1 MDKLRALKYFLEV
14 AEAKSFS
21 QAAERLDVPV
31 SSVSRRVYDLESELG
46 ITLLHRS
53 TRTVKLTELGMLYLE
68 QVRPVLNALNMA
80 DDIVGQHSS
89 TPSGVLRIT
98 AIPDYGRFR
107 LMPALA
113 KLRQQYPEIICDVE
127 LTDEIANLSQ
137 NEVDIAIRA
146 TAQVPERSVARKLAD
161 GQFIMVAS
169 PGYLERH
176 GRPCTLADLQQHKA
190 ILYRRPHGLLNWQAK
205 VTGDWREL
213 RLPPAF
219 ICNQGDALLDAVTA
233 GQGIALLP
241 QWGIRQHLAE
251 GSLIPLSLDDADVA
265 ISRSENSGIYLLY
278 HRPKYGLQK
287 MKVAVDFLLAELNE
301 DHAEDPV

>member
-21 QAAERLDVPV
+21 QAAARLDVPV

-68 QVRPVLNALNMA
+68 QVRPALSALNVA

-107 LMPALA
+107 LLPALA
-113 KLRQQYPEIICDVE
+113 KFREQYPEIICDVE
-127 LTDEIANLSQ
+127 LTDEVANLSQ

-146 TAQVPERSVARKLAD
+146 TAQVPERSVARKLAN

-169 PGYLERH
+169 PRYLEKH
-176 GRPCTLADLQQHKA
+176 GKPQTCADLQQHKV
-190 ILYRRPHGLLNWQAK
+190 ILYRRPHGLLYWQAK
-205 VTGDWREL
+205 VAGEWREL
-213 RLPPAF
+213 RLQPTF
-219 ICNQGDALLDAVTA
+219 ISNQGDALLDAVTA
-233 GQGIALLP
+233 GHGIALLP
-241 QWGIRQHLAE
+241 QWGIRRHLAE
-251 GSLIPLSLDDADVA
+251 GSLIQLTLDDAEVA
-265 ISRSENSGIYLLY
+265 ISRSEHSGIYLLY

-287 MKVAVDFLLAELNE
+287 MKVAVDFLLAELSANHPE
-301 DHAEDPV
+301 EQI